1 LEVFSTRTT
10 ESNTPEARTRHMVN
24 IISETHKER
33 KVVENFLE
41 VYIRL
46 YIWFIVPLVTMT
58 YGISLISDES
68 ERKTLGLYLTTP
80 ITNLELILYKFGG
93 YLVAMTIILTI
104 PLILIYLSF
113 AYVLPLSLI
122 VYYLLLL
129 GVCIFGLF
137 LAIAGYGAVFTMIG
151 TIEKRPVFI
160 GISYLM
166 VWEIFMG
173 TLGIFLT
180 RYTIF
185 YHIRNAMYPLV
196 SRFVADARSDMLLN
210 DTAGNDFTMSM
221 EISMLAIVLVVFVFL
236 FLAIRNLKYRDVN

>member
-1 LEVFSTRTT
+1 
-10 ESNTPEARTRHMVN
+10 
-24 IISETHKER
+24 
-33 KVVENFLE
+33 
-41 VYIRL
+41 
-46 YIWFIVPLVTMT
+46 
-58 YGISLISDES
+58 
-68 ERKTLGLYLTTP
+68 
-80 ITNLELILYKFGG
+80 
-93 YLVAMTIILTI
+93 
-104 PLILIYLSF
+104 
-113 AYVLPLSLI
+113 
-122 VYYLLLL
+122 
-129 GVCIFGLF
+129 
-137 LAIAGYGAVFTMIG
+137 VFTMIG